1 MEQKQTPIDLLIY
14 KHFTHTKL
22 HHLALEKAEGK
33 LPNTWGNTE
42 KSRSHLPASFHLIN
56 TRNKKIKPH
65 IYPVFSFRPATL
77 GTKKGTR
84 PLGR

>member
-1 MEQKQTPIDLLIY
+1 MEQKQTTIDLLIY

-33 LPNTWGNTE
+33 LPNTWGNSG
-42 KSRSHLPASFHLIN
+42 KSWSHLPALFRLIN
-56 TRNKKIKPH
+56 TRSKKIKPH
-65 IYPVFSFRPATL
+65 IYPVFSFRSATP